1 MNFHSLFCHVLDVIV
16 PGQENLWVLLGED
29 AVLRD
34 SVLVE
39 VELLLGV
46 NDPVLVDIDHL
57 DMGEGEEEAG

>member
-16 PGQENLWVLLGED
+16 SGQENLRLLLGED

-57 DMGEGEEEAG
+57 DMGEGEEGAG